1 MTHSSLAQGARLP
14 LVAAQLASCPQHT
27 ASLESL
33 PPCAPPPCL
42 QLSLNRLTVCGDGGV
57 EVEAVGSPDRR
68 GVAFGASYPP
78 SPTRQ
83 TGLAARNAPG
93 AAGAAAADPARQS
106 STLLAAALRLQGI
119 GGRSVGL
126 QKSR

>member
-1 MTHSSLAQGARLP
+1 VCP
-14 LVAAQLASCPQHT
+14 LQ
-27 ASLESL
+27 
-33 PPCAPPPCL
+33 CL
-42 QLSLNRLTVCGDGGV
+42 QLSLNRLTVGSNGGLK
-57 EVEAVGSPDRR
+57 VEAVGSPDRR

-78 SPTRQ
+78 SPKRQ
-83 TGLAARNAPG
+83 PGLTAGAAG